1 MFGLIAD
8 QIEGLFYLTLPF
20 FYIIGMVATIAGIPF
35 FIYFYK
41 RKIPKAA
48 KTIFWSSIRR
58 EPPLILCHDS
68 GRGEFTTIHE
78 RKGEG
83 IVMTAQG
90 KYKILPRY
98 LPRLPLSAIM
108 QQNANPSA
116 VPSSKNVA
124 TESDSP
130 EDEEETTVA
139 PTEALPKAV
148 SDGSGVVDLNQVF
161 SVKVLK
167 EYFIFDYSSF
177 IQKRTNLVGLDLPL
191 WIGYTGKLCLLN
203 PEALALYEAGDMMI
217 HTEDG
222 TLFNPNKVQG
232 KRIEDALQPLLL
244 MDPRK
249 IQQIIYSG
257 FDQSQIAG
265 VVADSEELARIGQ
278 GISPKLK
285 MLIIILVIGIVAVLA
300 LLFLPSMFKQPSSNA
315 SFILSSLK
323 NLVRFSLRR

>member
-48 KTIFWSSIRR
+48 KTIFWASIRR

-98 LPRLPLSAIM
+98 LPRLPLSTIT
-108 QQNANPSA
+108 QQNAA
-116 VPSSKNVA
+116 VASSSKNVA

-130 EDEEETTVA
+130 EDEEETSVA

-148 SDGSGVVDLNQVF
+148 SDGSGVVDLHQAF

-222 TLFNPNKVQG
+222 TLFNPNKVEG
-232 KRIEDALQPLLL
+232 KKIEDALQPLLL

-265 VVADSEELARIGQ
+265 VVSDSEELARIGQ
-278 GISPKLK
+278 GMSSKLK

-300 LLFLPSMFKQPSSNA
+300 LLFLPSMFKAPSSNA
-315 SFILSSLK
+315 SFILSCFK
-323 NLVRFSLRR
+323 NLVRFSVRR